1 MDIDS
6 FYLQNKE
13 ILNRFNCSDSLNVII
28 NILRPNCDY
37 NIIENGPIIIMSNN
51 IIISTPTDEEINN
64 TKYMINKIKPIYL
77 LRKLRDS
84 KLKESDL
91 FILPDFPKS
100 QGKYEQIYSYRQ
112 TLRDLPVILQ
122 NTEIDINNLEQ
133 YIPNCPI

>member
-6 FYLQNKE
+6 FYLQNKI
-13 ILNRFNCSDSLNVII
+13 ILDRFNCNDSLPVII
-28 NILRPNCDY
+28 NILRPNCDF
-37 NIIENGPIIIMSNN
+37 NIIENGPITIMSNN

-91 FILPDFPKS
+91 FMLPDYPKS
-100 QGKYEQIYSYRQ
+100 QGKYELLCSYRQ
-112 TLRDLPVILQ
+112 TLRDLPITLQ

-133 YIPNCPI
+133 YFPICPI